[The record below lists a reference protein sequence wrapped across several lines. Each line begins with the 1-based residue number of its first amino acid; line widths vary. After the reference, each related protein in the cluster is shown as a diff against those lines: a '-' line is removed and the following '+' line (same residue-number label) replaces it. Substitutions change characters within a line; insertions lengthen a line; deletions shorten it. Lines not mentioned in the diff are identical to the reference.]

1 MAKCERC
8 YYKDLC
14 ENFKT
19 PVYDTMHM
27 CAFFK
32 DKETVVDLPCKIGTP
47 VYVVV
52 NNFDTYEVHKVKF
65 DFSHIDNINVDVFLD
80 ETKAE
85 MEAYR
90 RNNGEILYRSD
101 EVYGSGVRDIVEV
114 MKYETFELGNLDILD
129 YLYIHYRK
137 AFGDIFAGRIE
148 RVYND
153 LNYYG
158 YDSNDIKGYYTDEK
172 QTEIFTLVID
182 KLNKYYGVNL
192 KYCLWLADKTEVVE
206 RYKVTP
212 ESIDAYR
219 ISNYILSDLA
229 KEGKLFAYEELP
241 EPIKERKD

>member
-8 YYKDLC
+8 YHNHLCGIRPYGDGSGYCNDYKDKSLIV
-14 ENFKT
+14 E
-19 PVYDTMHM
+19 
-27 CAFFK
+27 
-32 DKETVVDLPCKIGTP
+32 LPCKIGTP
-47 VYVVV
+47 VYIIV
-52 NNFDTYEVHKVKF
+52 NNFDTYEVHEVKF

-90 RNNGEILYRSD
+90 RNNGEILYRSE

-137 AFGDIFAGRIE
+137 AFGDVIACRIKGI
-148 RVYND
+148 YND

-192 KYCLWLADKTEVVE
+192 KYCLWLADETEVVE
-206 RYKVTP
+206 RYKAAP
-212 ESIDAYR
+212 ESVDAYR
-219 ISNYILSDLA
+219 ISNYILSDLS